1 MFYGTQRVKNRRL
14 RDFRKARESSI
25 ELTRGELV
33 VARVLVLRLK
43 KESVSIKTSHAL
55 YRDNG
60 S

>member
-14 RDFRKARESSI
+14 RDFRKARESPI

-43 KESVSIKTSHAL
+43 KMGVNQDLTCAL
-55 YRDNG
+55 